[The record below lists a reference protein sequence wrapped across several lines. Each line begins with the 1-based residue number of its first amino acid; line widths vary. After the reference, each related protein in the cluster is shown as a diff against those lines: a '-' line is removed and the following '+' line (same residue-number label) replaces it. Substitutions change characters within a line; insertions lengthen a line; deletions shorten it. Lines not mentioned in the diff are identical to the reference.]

1 MTTVENV
8 IALLG
13 EGKSC
18 AVTEDEADW
27 CFIMVVHFGSI
38 REGAITGKE
47 TEKAEVG
54 QEK

>member
-18 AVTEDEADW
+18 AKLQR
-27 CFIMVVHFGSI
+27 I
-38 REGAITGKE
+38 RQIG
-47 TEKAEVG
+47 VSLW
-54 QEK
+54 